1 MVSKLTLSLSD
12 EEKCTFIANAAAPF
26 HRNAA
31 VHFHRNVEVHFHRNA
46 AVPFHR
52 NAAAPLIYPSPPQFY
67 VCIGHRKSKARTAI
81 LQLSA
86 FTGMAFPG
94 TEKCVETSHWVWK
107 PVRGTYPINHWV
119 ATTATR
125 TGMTSEGEKNKLL
138 VYVRHTGSS
147 RTKKK
152 KSGTELTASVRE
164 KKNPKTHKILKERF
178 LIGRNRTKTCIFSRK
193 PSF

>member
-12 EEKCTFIANAAAPF
+12 EEKFTFIANAAAPF

-31 VHFHRNVEVHFHRNA
+31 VHFHRNVEVHFHRNAAVHFHRNAAAPFHRNAAVHFHRNVAVHFHRNA

-94 TEKCVETSHWVWK
+94 TEKCVETSH
-107 PVRGTYPINHWV
+107 
-119 ATTATR
+119 
-125 TGMTSEGEKNKLL
+125 
-138 VYVRHTGSS
+138 
-147 RTKKK
+147 
-152 KSGTELTASVRE
+152 
-164 KKNPKTHKILKERF
+164 
-178 LIGRNRTKTCIFSRK
+178 
-193 PSF
+193 

>member
-31 VHFHRNVEVHFHRNA
+31 VHFHRNA

-152 KSGTELTASVRE
+152 NLEQSWLPAFG
-164 KKNPKTHKILKERF
+164 KKKIQKHTRY
-178 LIGRNRTKTCIFSRK
+178 
-193 PSF
+193 